1 MVKFLKPGKVAIV
14 LSGRY
19 AGKKVVIV
27 KNLDEGTKDRQYGH
41 AIVAGIERYPLKVTR
56 KMGPKRIAKRS
67 RIKPFIKIIN
77 YNHLMPT
84 RYTFDLEDIK
94 QTVNLEC
101 FKEPSQRK
109 AAKKAVKKHLQ
120 DRYKNDKTGKS
131 KWFFTKLRF

>member
-41 AIVAGIERYPLKVTR
+41 AIVVGIERYPLKVTK

-84 RYTFDLEDIK
+84 RYTFELEDIK
-94 QTVNLEC
+94 QTVNLDC

-109 AAKKAVKKHLQ
+109 DAKKAEGKDLEYIKECVEHVNC
-120 DRYKNDKTGKS
+120 YKNCLTNID
-131 KWFFTKLRF
+131 